1 MNKTDEQLK
10 FIIQDCGACLI
21 ANPLGH
27 KSEHYLA
34 LARQCQNELNRRE
47 RLRGLRHD
55 VKMITDPYM
64 HKMLFGSN
72 KSEIKRLP
80 KITPW
85 AVDTA
90 NDAILS
96 LGLLK
101 QFN

>member
-10 FIIQDCGACLI
+10 FIIQDCGACLM

-47 RLRGLRHD
+47 RLRAWRRD

-64 HKMLFGSN
+64 HKMLFGSS
-72 KSEIKRLP
+72 KSQIKRLP

-85 AVDTA
+85 AVKTA
-90 NDAILS
+90 NGAILAIAY
-96 LGLLK
+96 LT
-101 QFN
+101 